1 MKSDGRWHFRP
12 EQGHVVPFLLADMLL
27 RPFYCDTVIS
37 EQNRGLMELGKFA
50 IGLHHYSSSIMW
62 LVICR
67 SSARS
72 DETTT
77 ITVGDRIN
85 MAGITST
92 SSSDPLDIFKQA
104 AMTFQSP
111 PAIYQRHRLGLEDL
125 PKVRREAEVILDNEM
140 TIVHKYVLLC
150 NTNLAA

>member
-1 MKSDGRWHFRP
+1 M
-12 EQGHVVPFLLADMLL
+12 
-27 RPFYCDTVIS
+27 
-37 EQNRGLMELGKFA
+37 
-50 IGLHHYSSSIMW
+50 
-62 LVICR
+62 VICR

-85 MAGITST
+85 MAGIIST

-125 PKVRREAEVILDNEM
+125 PKVRREAEVIS
-140 TIVHKYVLLC
+140 YQ
-150 NTNLAA
+150 